1 MVTFCFVAFDIH
13 FKMRIALFNTC
24 FSLPLHIAFIESSK
38 PTKNQL
44 NPKIITDIVH
54 YVGKRCK
61 VSDTAVR
68 SSITTKCADENK
80 MMRQRNDKNRKTL
93 VKINENKEN
102 LQN

>member
-1 MVTFCFVAFDIH
+1 
-13 FKMRIALFNTC
+13 MRLF
-24 FSLPLHIAFIESSK
+24 FSLILSNQTAFIESSK

-44 NPKIITDIVH
+44 NPNIIADIVQ
-54 YVGKRCK
+54 YVTKRCK

-93 VKINENKEN
+93 VKIENNKEN
-102 LQN
+102 LKNHNWITFLMLLN